1 MSAFEPATAWDEPGA
16 PPPAD
21 PRYAG
26 FWIRVGAVIL
36 DAFIFGLPMA
46 IVLILIG
53 QENTALGSLIQTV
66 AGALYAMVGWV
77 RFGRTVGGAIVGLR
91 LVRVDGQPVTYGT
104 ALIRY
109 LMIFVSFAALCIGI
123 IWVAFH
129 PRKQGWMDLVAGT
142 YVIRV

>member
-1 MSAFEPATAWDEPGA
+1 MSAFEPATAWDEPANG
-16 PPPAD
+16 PAAEV
-21 PRYAG
+21 RYAG
-26 FWIRVGAVIL
+26 FWIRVAAVIL

-66 AGALYAMVGWV
+66 AGALYATVGWV